1 MPLEP
6 PRILIVDD
14 APDNIHLL
22 ADALEPEY
30 IVLVAMDGQRA
41 LEIANR
47 PEQPPD
53 LILLDVMMPDMG
65 GYEVCRQLKAMART
79 RDIPVIFV
87 TARGAP
93 EDEAKGLNLGAV
105 DYISKPLHLPIV
117 LARIRNHINL
127 KLKSDLLDRLAK
139 LDGLTNIA
147 NRRRFDEVLDLEW
160 RRAVREGGSLSMI
173 MLDVDCFKEFNDVYG
188 HGEGDQCLRRVARA
202 MRGALTRPGDL
213 LARYGGEEF
222 AAILPDTDLDGAH
235 NIGERMRAAVQA
247 LDIRHQHNQTVDVV
261 TVSVGCAS
269 VQPSPQMTDRGLIE
283 TADAMLYTAK
293 KAGRNRVSAR
303 CYGLVE

>member
-1 MPLEP
+1 MPLEQ

-22 ADALEPEY
+22 ADALEQEY

-41 LEIANR
+41 LDIANR
-47 PEQPPD
+47 PEQQPD

-65 GYEVCRQLKAMART
+65 GYEVCRQLKAVVRT

-87 TARGAP
+87 TARDSP

-117 LARIRNHINL
+117 VARIRNHINL

-147 NRRRFDEVLDLEW
+147 NRRRFDEVLDQEW
-160 RRAVREGGSLSMI
+160 RRAVREGQPLSMI

-188 HGEGDQCLRRVARA
+188 HGEGDQCLRRVALA

-222 AAILPDTDLDGAH
+222 AAILPDTDLDGAR
-235 NIGERMRAAVQA
+235 NIGERMRTAVQA
-247 LDIRHQHNQTVDVV
+247 LAIRHQHNQACAVV
-261 TVSVGCAS
+261 TVSAGCAS
-269 VQPSPQMTDRGLIE
+269 AQPSPQMSARGLVE
-283 TADAMLYTAK
+283 TADAMLYAAK
-293 KAGRNRVSAR
+293 QAGRNRVAAR